1 VEETTG
7 NIHTRL
13 SNVYGNPAVDR
24 SIVGRWVKRVRN
36 GEVGTAQLLDVLY
49 LLER

>member
-1 VEETTG
+1 MCSDRFHAAVKETTR

-24 SIVGRWVKRVRN
+24 SIVGRWVKR
-36 GEVGTAQLLDVLY
+36 
-49 LLER
+49 ERGMEE